1 MFILFIW
8 WFQSASIWR
17 TFASFS
23 MLIYLCRCAYF
34 FFLQC
39 VIGNVYYFI
48 IYLFTNICN
57 VYEKKNSIKLLKC
70 GGDEIHS

>member
-1 MFILFIW
+1 MAHICFFFHANLFM
-8 WFQSASIWR
+8 Q
-17 TFASFS
+17 
-23 MLIYLCRCAYF
+23 MCVF